1 LKFHFFFF
9 SFLQLPASHSS
20 QSLLVALLNHFVT
33 PRRFYYQY
41 DYLPLLAMLLVYL
54 PTSAYSNGIACSTGI
69 VIPCLLNGAL
79 IGRIFGLL
87 MTDLMGAPGNDP
99 AWAWVDPGAFALLGA
114 AGEEGDISF
123 IREISN
129 QRRRRERGLN
139 IKHLFIYAVFSP
151 QRFGVSNFFSRPLFL
166 LLLCQGFFAG
176 VARITMALTVIIT
189 ELTNDTHF
197 ILPIMVAIMV
207 RIYTRD

>member
-1 LKFHFFFF
+1 
-9 SFLQLPASHSS
+9 LPASHSS

-33 PRRFYYQY
+33 PCRFYYQY

-114 AGEEGDISF
+114 AGEEAILALF
-123 IREISN
+123 
-129 QRRRRERGLN
+129 ER
-139 IKHLFIYAVFSP
+139 
-151 QRFGVSNFFSRPLFL
+151 
-166 LLLCQGFFAG
+166 
-176 VARITMALTVIIT
+176 
-189 ELTNDTHF
+189 
-197 ILPIMVAIMV
+197 
-207 RIYTRD
+207 